1 MTASPTDRLMTGI
14 EPIDYTLGGLP
25 RGYNVLILGKPGTGK
40 TLFSIKMAYHMASSG
55 ERVVFVTIPT
65 PKSMFEAQV
74 ASMGIDLA
82 ELERRGVLKLISLA
96 DPSNRVE
103 GESLFVSMLGTIE
116 EHDPSVV
123 IVDDPSIL
131 VTRVSVPFLV
141 GTISGELGRETK
153 ELGRLLV
160 AAMDEDILRIYREH
174 HAFLLSRADIV
185 LRLENEKQGGRIVRR
200 MVVVK
205 SRGMAP
211 TAHCVDF
218 EVDQAGRIRLAHPS
232 RPGCSE
238 GVRRGLEWERRSPRA
253 SQGKVRGVGAEDL
266 APGADQM
273 A

>member
-1 MTASPTDRLMTGI
+1 MTVSPTDRLKTGI

-25 RGYNVLILGKPGTGK
+25 RGYSVLILGKPGTGK
-40 TLFSIKMAYHMASSG
+40 TLFSIRMAYHMASSG
-55 ERVVFVTIPT
+55 ERVAFVTIPT

-74 ASMGIDLA
+74 TSMGIDLT
-82 ELERRGVLKLISLA
+82 ELEGRGVLKLISLG

-103 GESLFVSMLGTIE
+103 GESQFVSLLSAVE
-116 EHDPSVV
+116 DYDPSVV
-123 IVDDPSIL
+123 IADDPSVL
-131 VTRVSVPFLV
+131 VTRVSLPFLV

-185 LRLENEKQGGRIVRR
+185 LRLESERRGGRVVRR

-205 SRGMAP
+205 SRGIAP
-211 TAHCVDF
+211 AAHCVDF
-218 EVDQAGRIRLAHPS
+218 EVDHPGVIRLAHPG
-232 RPGCSE
+232 RPGCSN
-238 GVRRGLEWERRSPRA
+238 GVRAGLELERGSYRPSW
-253 SQGKVRGVGAEDL
+253 GGAGETSDKRIAGL
-266 APGADQM
+266 DQI